1 TNPIE
6 KDMAWI
12 ILGVSIIK
20 SFAYLGDKEPNK
32 VETLISFYLHWHEMM
47 IEKNKIENI
56 KKKLIKIIKE
66 LKNISACTDAKINE
80 MIDGTIKTLENQKE
94 NLKSIIPDYKMD
106 EMEEL
111 IEPLKYQI
119 IKMKDIQVLVKEID
133 RIKTL
138 ENQKE
143 NLTSIIPDNKM
154 DEIEKS
160 IEPINKMNEVQD
172 LVKNRKLPV
181 RETWIQKIKKEL
193 EELEVHIRILIVKEK
208 SKGLK
213 KVYIKSK
220 HNEIK
225 NKLEE
230 IKKQIE
236 DLDSKENRM
245 QEIKGQ
251 LDKLKKQKK
260 IQQLLAIIMKYKTM
274 KMTTYRK

>member
-1 TNPIE
+1 
-6 KDMAWI
+6 
-12 ILGVSIIK
+12 
-20 SFAYLGDKEPNK
+20 
-32 VETLISFYLHWHEMM
+32 
-47 IEKNKIENI
+47 
-56 KKKLIKIIKE
+56 
-66 LKNISACTDAKINE
+66 
-80 MIDGTIKTLENQKE
+80 
-94 NLKSIIPDYKMD
+94 MD

-193 EELEVHIRILIVKEK
+193 EELE
-208 SKGLK
+208 
-213 KVYIKSK
+213 
-220 HNEIK
+220 
-225 NKLEE
+225 
-230 IKKQIE
+230 
-236 DLDSKENRM
+236 
-245 QEIKGQ
+245 
-251 LDKLKKQKK
+251 
-260 IQQLLAIIMKYKTM
+260 
-274 KMTTYRK
+274 